1 MVAFLPDK
9 LSGDLQKALFVML
22 KCLKGMKESK
32 GNIMSLTPYNGL
44 WLGLFLSLK
53 DYGRPATG
61 DSPPT
66 GWPPEHAAGRPP
78 VDDWRQSTFSNFVH
92 KVEAQSTN
100 GTTTPPC
107 NASTTAECKGE
118 KKYITFDAKNKRGPF
133 CNALIYLSCI
143 QQSNAQ
149 NRPCTLYNFCDRGRH
164 GSYGPGDAKAAT
176 SDQVL

>member
-1 MVAFLPDK
+1 MKMK
-9 LSGDLQKALFVML
+9 LKREHCMAVSYAALVL
-22 KCLKGMKESK
+22 ILV
-32 GNIMSLTPYNGL
+32 SLCG
-44 WLGLFLSLK
+44 
-53 DYGRPATG
+53 A
-61 DSPPT
+61 
-66 GWPPEHAAGRPP
+66 
-78 VDDWRQSTFSNFVH
+78 NFVH

-107 NASTTAECKGE
+107 NATTTAECKGE

-164 GSYGPGDAKAAT
+164 GSYGPGDAVAAT